1 MGNSEVAGRVL
12 QILLEVITDVTRYKL
27 RPSFSTLHG
36 VHGLDCLLNHFLGYL
51 KKEINVA
58 TCAIS
63 ATEATMI
70 PGTSVRGGDDSQ
82 TSLVKRAQAGDEQAF
97 ATLFQQHKNRVYSVC
112 LLMTK
117 DVAEAEDLTQE
128 AFLQVFRTVSSFR
141 GDAAF
146 STWLYRVAVN
156 TVLMKLRRRKSPP
169 TVSLDE
175 PVSSESPSLHRDFGK
190 NDPDLSGVVDR
201 IALRRALQELPEGCR
216 TIFALHEV
224 EGYQHHEIAQL
235 LDCSIGNSKS
245 QLHKAKLKMRALLFP
260 KTKIRRRN
268 PKHYAVMAKVI

>member
-1 MGNSEVAGRVL
+1 M
-12 QILLEVITDVTRYKL
+12 
-27 RPSFSTLHG
+27 
-36 VHGLDCLLNHFLGYL
+36 
-51 KKEINVA
+51 A
-58 TCAIS
+58 TCSIPATHTNVIS
-63 ATEATMI
+63 SSNIKGRDE
-70 PGTSVRGGDDSQ
+70 SQ
-82 TSLVKRAQAGDEQAF
+82 INLVKRAQAGDQHAF

-128 AFLQVFRTVSSFR
+128 AFLQVFRTVGSFR

-156 TVLMKLRRRKSPP
+156 TVLMKLRRRKAPP

-175 PVSSESPSLHRDFGK
+175 PVNPESPSLHRDFGK
-190 NDPDLSGVVDR
+190 NDPDLTGVVDR
-201 IALRRALQELPEGCR
+201 IALRRALEELPQGCR

-224 EGYQHHEIAQL
+224 EGYQHHEIAEL

-260 KTKIRRRN
+260 KAKIRRRN
-268 PKHYAVMAKVI
+268 PKAMAAA

>member
-1 MGNSEVAGRVL
+1 M
-12 QILLEVITDVTRYKL
+12 
-27 RPSFSTLHG
+27 
-36 VHGLDCLLNHFLGYL
+36 
-51 KKEINVA
+51 A

-63 ATEATMI
+63 ATEATLI
-70 PGTSVRGGDDSQ
+70 PATPSKGRTESQLNLVR
-82 TSLVKRAQAGDEQAF
+82 RARSGDEQAF
-97 ATLFQQHKNRVYSVC
+97 ATLFQQHKSRVYSVC

-128 AFLQVFRTVSSFR
+128 AFLQVFRTVGSFR

-175 PVSSESPSLHRDFGK
+175 PVSTELPTLQRDFGK
-190 NDPDLSGVVDR
+190 EDPNLSGLIDR
-201 IALRRALQELPEGCR
+201 IALRRALQKLPAGCR

-245 QLHKAKLKMRALLFP
+245 QLHKAKLKMRDLLFP
-260 KTKIRRRN
+260 KRRLLRQRT
-268 PKHYAVMAKVI
+268 PHWAAQESE